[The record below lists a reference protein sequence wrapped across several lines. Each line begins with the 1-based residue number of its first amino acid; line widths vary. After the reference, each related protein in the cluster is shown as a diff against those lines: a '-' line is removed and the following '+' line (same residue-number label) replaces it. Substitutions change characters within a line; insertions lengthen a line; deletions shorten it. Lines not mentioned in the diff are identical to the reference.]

1 MSSSIQESSSK
12 EMNPKE
18 WNTFFNNPSFIKEYS
33 YTKNDLGSTYTKTN
47 TTIKLWAPTASK
59 VSISLYKT
67 GNEKDNDIIES
78 LPMIYTSNGIWIIS
92 LQGDY
97 KNIYYTY
104 SIEVNGTVNITNDPY
119 NIACGVNGK
128 RSMIIDLND
137 TNPPN
142 WDKDNHVFYPLDKTF
157 IYEIH
162 IKDFSASEGS
172 GIPKEH
178 RGKYLAFTYP
188 NTCYNNDPS
197 KPTCMN
203 YLKYLG
209 ITTVQIMPCYDYGS
223 VDEEKD
229 NEYNWGYDPIN
240 YNVPEGSYS
249 ANPNDGTV
257 RVREFK
263 QMIQA
268 FHKEGISVIMDVVYN
283 HTYTFRENNL
293 NKTCPYYFHRTEP
306 DGTLCNGSGCGNDT
320 ACEREMMRRFIINS
334 VLYWVNEY
342 HIDGFR
348 FDLMALLDVDLMN
361 EIASILDE
369 QFGKDKIIIY
379 GEPWSC
385 NKTHL
390 SKAELKLAQKENV
403 NLFNQRIGF
412 FHDELRNAIKG
423 SDFDFSEKGI
433 LFYPF
438 TNEEGNIK
446 AIENF
451 KNYFIGKINEKI
463 PSDNVIAK
471 QLINYISCHDNYTLW
486 DRLVYSEFNPKEKDP
501 IFFEKNDK
509 LIKLNKLGAS
519 MIMLSFGVPFML
531 SGEEGGRTKQGNG
544 NSYNLPIEL
553 NQIDWGRVYQFED
566 LLNYYRELISL
577 RKELNNFYQLK
588 RFHYYNLSIGENAIG
603 YLIKRFTTGKYK
615 EIIIIFNIGEKE
627 IEYEVNGEW
636 IVLLNGSNKN
646 KTKKINSKDK
656 FLIDGKTAGVIGR
669 E

>member
-1 MSSSIQESSSK
+1 M
-12 EMNPKE
+12 
-18 WNTFFNNPSFIKEYS
+18 
-33 YTKNDLGSTYTKTN
+33 
-47 TTIKLWAPTASK
+47 
-59 VSISLYKT
+59 
-67 GNEKDNDIIES
+67 
-78 LPMIYTSNGIWIIS
+78 
-92 LQGDY
+92 
-97 KNIYYTY
+97 
-104 SIEVNGTVNITNDPY
+104 
-119 NIACGVNGK
+119 
-128 RSMIIDLND
+128 
-137 TNPPN
+137 
-142 WDKDNHVFYPLDKTF
+142 
-157 IYEIH
+157 
-162 IKDFSASEGS
+162 
-172 GIPKEH
+172 
-178 RGKYLAFTYP
+178 
-188 NTCYNNDPS
+188 
-197 KPTCMN
+197 
-203 YLKYLG
+203 
-209 ITTVQIMPCYDYGS
+209 
-223 VDEEKD
+223 
-229 NEYNWGYDPIN
+229 
-240 YNVPEGSYS
+240 
-249 ANPNDGTV
+249 
-257 RVREFK
+257 
-263 QMIQA
+263 
-268 FHKEGISVIMDVVYN
+268 
-283 HTYTFRENNL
+283 
-293 NKTCPYYFHRTEP
+293 
-306 DGTLCNGSGCGNDT
+306 
-320 ACEREMMRRFIINS
+320 
-334 VLYWVNEY
+334 
-342 HIDGFR
+342 
-348 FDLMALLDVDLMN
+348 
-361 EIASILDE
+361 
-369 QFGKDKIIIY
+369 
-379 GEPWSC
+379 
-385 NKTHL
+385 
-390 SKAELKLAQKENV
+390 KLAQKENV

-486 DRLVYSEFNPKEKDP
+486 DRLVYSEFNPKEKDQ

-519 MIMLSFGVPFML
+519 MIMLAFGVPFML

-646 KTKKINSKDK
+646 KTKKIKSKDK

>member
-1 MSSSIQESSSK
+1 
-12 EMNPKE
+12 
-18 WNTFFNNPSFIKEYS
+18 
-33 YTKNDLGSTYTKTN
+33 
-47 TTIKLWAPTASK
+47 
-59 VSISLYKT
+59 
-67 GNEKDNDIIES
+67 
-78 LPMIYTSNGIWIIS
+78 
-92 LQGDY
+92 
-97 KNIYYTY
+97 
-104 SIEVNGTVNITNDPY
+104 
-119 NIACGVNGK
+119 
-128 RSMIIDLND
+128 
-137 TNPPN
+137 
-142 WDKDNHVFYPLDKTF
+142 
-157 IYEIH
+157 
-162 IKDFSASEGS
+162 
-172 GIPKEH
+172 
-178 RGKYLAFTYP
+178 
-188 NTCYNNDPS
+188 
-197 KPTCMN
+197 
-203 YLKYLG
+203 
-209 ITTVQIMPCYDYGS
+209 
-223 VDEEKD
+223 
-229 NEYNWGYDPIN
+229 
-240 YNVPEGSYS
+240 
-249 ANPNDGTV
+249 
-257 RVREFK
+257 
-263 QMIQA
+263 
-268 FHKEGISVIMDVVYN
+268 
-283 HTYTFRENNL
+283 
-293 NKTCPYYFHRTEP
+293 
-306 DGTLCNGSGCGNDT
+306 
-320 ACEREMMRRFIINS
+320 MRRFIINS